1 MKRIIIR
8 PKDFFSAPQ
17 SAKLPAFFMVF
28 LLFFHAGAYAQ
39 QDSSVRIA
47 AVTPSFD
54 TATMPLFD
62 TVVPPPTIVYTLRQC
77 VDSTLRNNPTVKLAE
92 FMKEGARAARDQ
104 QIGNALPNISAYG
117 QYINSGGKSVNVS
130 TNQYVNEDYNQGYG
144 QVTASL
150 VLWNGFSIHNLIR
163 EYSLAYQADKM
174 DWQAA
179 RDLATVNTIQ
189 AYLQVLSNQ
198 EQLVL
203 SLKQAAASARKV
215 SLMEIQN
222 REGSIAPIDL
232 SDAKGQLAQDQL
244 TTVTIRNTLETNKYN
259 LAVLMNI
266 PYSPNLGFAPLA
278 EDLTPTAYNSTIDQ
292 VFQNALNHLALV
304 QAAQLHVAAADKALK
319 ATLGQM
325 MPTLYAYS
333 QISSNYSTTAPVEF
347 KTQVDDNRFTQLGLE
362 LNIPILNGLR
372 YRTLHRQARINF
384 EQAKFTANTAMTTLR
399 QSVEF
404 YFVTMT
410 SYFRIY
416 NGVANQVRYYAES
429 YRGAQIK
436 YDAGALPS
444 LSFIIYKT
452 NFDNA
457 SLSLIQ
463 AKYNYILQTKIL
475 DYYQGT
481 LVW

>member
-1 MKRIIIR
+1 MKRSII
-8 PKDFFSAPQ
+8 
-17 SAKLPAFFMVF
+17 PAF
-28 LLFFHAGAYAQ
+28 LLFFHTGASAQ
-39 QDSSVRIA
+39 QDSSVRI
-47 AVTPSFD
+47 T
-54 TATMPLFD
+54 PLFD
-62 TVVPPPTIVYTLRQC
+62 TVIAPATTVYTLQQC
-77 VDSTLRNNPTVKLAE
+77 IDSAIRNNPTVKLSE
-92 FMKEGARAARDQ
+92 FLQQGAKANRDQ
-104 QIGNALPNISAYG
+104 QIGIALPNISAYT
-117 QYINSGGKSVNVS
+117 QYINSGGRSVNVS
-130 TNQYVNEDYNQGYG
+130 TNQYVNQDYNQGYG
-144 QVTASL
+144 QVQASL

-179 RDLATVNTIQ
+179 KDLATVNTIQ

-198 EQLVL
+198 EQLIL

-215 SLMEIQN
+215 GLMEIQN
-222 REGSIAPIDL
+222 KEGSISPIDL
-232 SDAKGQLAQDQL
+232 SDARGQLAQDQL
-244 TTVTIRNTLETNKYN
+244 TTMTIRNTLETNKYSM
-259 LAVLMNI
+259 AVLMNI

-278 EDLTPTAYNSTIDQ
+278 EDLTPIAYNSTIDQ
-292 VFQNALNHLALV
+292 VYQNAFRHLALV
-304 QAAQLHVAAADKALK
+304 KAAQLHVAAADKALR

-325 MPTLYAYS
+325 MPTLSAFS
-333 QISSNYSTTAPVEF
+333 QISSNYSTEGNVEF
-347 KTQVDDNRFTQLGLE
+347 KTQVDDNRFTQFGLE
-362 LNIPILNGLR
+362 LNIPILQGFR
-372 YRTLHRQARINF
+372 YRTQHRLAKINL

-399 QSVEF
+399 QSVEA
-404 YFVTMT
+404 YFVTMM
-410 SYFRIY
+410 SYFRTY
-416 NGVANQVRYYAES
+416 NGLVNQVQYYAES

-481 LVW
+481 LTW

>member
-1 MKRIIIR
+1 MVK
-8 PKDFFSAPQ
+8 F
-17 SAKLPAFFMVF
+17 LPFAGLF
-28 LLFFHAGAYAQ
+28 LLFFHTGAFAQ
-39 QDSSVRIA
+39 QDSSVKI
-47 AVTPSFD
+47 T
-54 TATMPLFD
+54 PLFD
-62 TVVPPPTIVYTLRQC
+62 TVIAPATTVYTLRQC
-77 VDSTLRNNPTVKLAE
+77 VDSALHNNLTVKLSE
-92 FMKEGARAARDQ
+92 FMKEGARATRDQ

-117 QYINSGGKSVNVS
+117 QYLNSGGKSVNVS

-244 TTVTIRNTLETNKYN
+244 TTITIKNTLETNKYN

-266 PYSPNLGFAPLA
+266 PYSPTLGFAPLA
-278 EDLTPTAYNSTIDQ
+278 EDLTPITYNSTIDQ

-304 QAAQLHVAAADKALK
+304 QAAQLHVAAADKALR
-319 ATLGQM
+319 ASLGAM

-333 QISSNYSTTAPVEF
+333 QISSNYSTTGPVEF
-347 KTQVDDNRFTQLGLE
+347 KTQVDDNRFTQFGLDM
-362 LNIPILNGLR
+362 NIPILNGLR
-372 YRTLHRQARINF
+372 YRTLRRQARINL
-384 EQAKFTANTAMTTLR
+384 EQARFTASTAMTTLR
-399 QSVEF
+399 QSVES
-404 YFVTMT
+404 YFVTMM

-416 NGVANQVRYYAES
+416 NGLVNEVQNYAES

-481 LVW
+481 LSW